1 MIIWRISL
9 LASPRTDSSAWMCS
23 SLRKHNRNAA
33 MINDTNHEST
43 YRNVGAAGEAE
54 PCVPDIGIFG
64 HQGGDFQEKQCGVS
78 QLEHLGNGRNSTT
91 QPICVFPL
99 HTHTHT
105 HTHKKKAVYRIT
117 ATCCWVVPVFVDSQQ
132 KVFWTGIW
140 TDRPPWSSSLLPLS
154 SHPHF

>member
-105 HTHKKKAVYRIT
+105 HPHTQEKSCLPHHS
-117 ATCCWVVPVFVDSQQ
+117 DLLL
-132 KVFWTGIW
+132 
-140 TDRPPWSSSLLPLS
+140 SSSCICGLTAESFLNRNLN
-154 SHPHF
+154 